1 MFFSKLLI
9 ITAVIIIAP
18 AINTLVGGISLKNNH
33 PQIGPNILS
42 VNINNP
48 TVAAGVVLEPMVT
61 KINPKANCGTP
72 KRNER
77 PKSFRDIIQFSD
89 KIKPYIA
96 LKIPE

>member
-1 MFFSKLLI
+1 MVFSKLLI
-9 ITAVIIIAP
+9 TTAAIIIAP

-48 TVAAGVVLEPMVT
+48 TVAAGVVLEPIVT
-61 KINPKANCGTP
+61 KINPKASCGTP

-77 PKSFRDIIQFSD
+77 PKSFWDIIKFSD
-89 KIKPYIA
+89 KIPKKFI
-96 LKIPE
+96 IEIEF